1 MEIGTTN
8 VSAILGPYVQS
19 VLTATQKFGIP
30 YFAIDDLPAEHFLPY
45 NLLSVRP
52 RPVDLYRLSVDVAVR
67 YKWSSVAVLFDSPAG
82 MFDESTGNGN
92 GMR

>member
-8 VSAILGPYVQS
+8 ASAIIGPYVQS

-30 YFAIDDLPAEHFLPY
+30 YFTLSDPPPEHFVPY

-52 RPVDLYRLSVDVAVR
+52 RRSDLYRVTVDVVR
-67 YKWSSVAVLFDSPAG
+67 FYRWSSVAVLYNSPAG
-82 MFDESTGNGN
+82 MLF
-92 GMR
+92 RCV